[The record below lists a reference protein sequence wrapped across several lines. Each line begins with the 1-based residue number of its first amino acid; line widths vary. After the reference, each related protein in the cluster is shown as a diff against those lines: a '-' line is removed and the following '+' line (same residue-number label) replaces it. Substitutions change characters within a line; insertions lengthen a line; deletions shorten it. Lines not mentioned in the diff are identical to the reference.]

1 MSRLDGVPVRPDR
14 GPGGL
19 IGVPLHTDHVPL
31 GKSRSGGFAIAF
43 PLVEIAGY
51 PNHRALTIVL
61 TPASQSPSP
70 PPGGEYTHFFYHLL
84 VWKLF
89 CKEALRSV
97 VKSDKK
103 NKTS

>member
-19 IGVPLHTDHVPL
+19 IGVPLRTDHVPL

-61 TPASQSPSP
+61 TPASQSTP
-70 PPGGEYTHFFYHLL
+70 PPPSGWRVHSLFLSSPGMETVLQGGPAE
-84 VWKLF
+84 
-89 CKEALRSV
+89 CS
-97 VKSDKK
+97 
-103 NKTS
+103 

>member
-19 IGVPLHTDHVPL
+19 IGVPLRTDHVPL

-61 TPASQSPSP
+61 TPASQSTP
-70 PPGGEYTHFFYHLL
+70 PPPP
-84 VWKLF
+84 
-89 CKEALRSV
+89 LRVESTLTF
-97 VKSDKK
+97 SIISWYG
-103 NKTS
+103 NCSARRPCRM